1 MAPEAFD
8 VSRKF
13 VRVMRTLPNGLIE
26 FEFSIGEPDVAVELI
41 MPKAAFDAFCL
52 DNRVEFIAPDAPA
65 AGGAGAT
72 DFNWSLQQA
81 THQRF
86 K

>member
-1 MAPEAFD
+1 MAPEDFD

-13 VRVMRTLPNGLIE
+13 VRILRTLPNGLIE

-41 MPKAAFDAFCL
+41 MPKAAFDAFCR
-52 DNRVEFIAPDAPA
+52 DNRVEFIAADAPR
-65 AGGAGAT
+65 AGGPEAD